1 MLLGKV
7 NDISHRN
14 LIACGFYDCFR
25 PVFPKRTAKLDTVYA
40 VCIQLLS
47 RKTSCLKIRYAD
59 ELRRIVMDAYPILV
73 GYEFPHQDI
82 SKSH

>member
-1 MLLGKV
+1 MTYPTGIWLPV
-7 NDISHRN
+7 AFMI
-14 LIACGFYDCFR
+14 FR
-25 PVFPKRTAKLDTVYA
+25 PVFPKRTAKLDTVCA

-59 ELRRIVMDAYPILV
+59 ELRRIVMDACPILV

-82 SKSH
+82 RKSH

>member
-1 MLLGKV
+1 M
-7 NDISHRN
+7 I
-14 LIACGFYDCFR
+14 FR

-59 ELRRIVMDAYPILV
+59 DLRRIVMDTCPILV

-82 SKSH
+82 RKSH